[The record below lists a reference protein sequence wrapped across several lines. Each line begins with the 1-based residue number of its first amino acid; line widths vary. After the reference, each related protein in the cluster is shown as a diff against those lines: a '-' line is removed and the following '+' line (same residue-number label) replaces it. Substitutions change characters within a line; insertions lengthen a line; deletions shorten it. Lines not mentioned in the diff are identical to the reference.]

1 MATNSI
7 ADFKSTKS
15 YVLEHTASEKNADF
29 KDTFI
34 CHLLLFDFFLFPF
47 SIFCF

>member
-34 CHLLLFDFFLFPF
+34 CHLLLFDFSLFPF